1 MCGIAGFFSTVPQ
14 PANIVGRMTNLIR
27 HRGPDDEGFVLFQE
41 LSALPRICGGQ
52 DTPDDA
58 YQVATAYAPKEK
70 LSSLGDYPVTLALG
84 HRRLSIV
91 DLSPLGHQPMS
102 SADGRYWIVFNGEVY
117 NHIELRAELEKG
129 GYQFVSHSDTEV
141 IIAAYDYWG
150 EACLNRFNGMWAFVL
165 LDRQEQKI
173 FLARDRFGVKP
184 LYWWSDGTIFLFASE
199 IKAFLAHPKFSAQPN
214 AIYLQDYLRNG
225 PKEHLPDTAF
235 LGVHRLLHSH
245 CVLANTQNLISG
257 NFRTKQWWKLAP
269 NLTQERFETRKA
281 QEYAEHYRELLKSA
295 VELRLRADVRV
306 GSALSGGL
314 DSSSVV
320 YLMNQLLSERGAT
333 EKQETFSSVYR
344 TPGTEHCDESKFI
357 QIVADALGVTSNM
370 IEPRVEDIAEAH
382 EKMIWAMDTPPES
395 TCMSG
400 WHTFKLVQ
408 QRGIKVTL
416 DGQGADEQ
424 LAGYL
429 SYLANWLNDMTWP
442 QALQQ
447 VPSLLSIHPGE
458 TIARAYFVC
467 LAKPLLP
474 ASVVA
479 RSGTLTR
486 LNMPLN
492 ELLVS
497 DAMSK
502 LITLIHYADKTS
514 MAFSVE
520 SRMPFLDY
528 RLAEMMASVP
538 SVYKIH
544 NGWTKMPA
552 RMAFENKLPDEVVW
566 RKDKMG
572 WPIPEQQWFDG
583 GLKGWFNAGQ
593 IAGFKF
599 SDELGIRLP
608 RAPHTITERVRYLNL
623 GAWARLL
630 LNHGSK

>member
-1 MCGIAGFFSTVPQ
+1 MCGIAGFFSIAPQ
-14 PANIVGRMTNLIR
+14 PANIVGRMTDLIL
-27 HRGPDDEGFVLFQE
+27 HRGPDDEGFVLLTE
-41 LSALPRICGGQ
+41 LSASPRICGGQ

-58 YQVATAYAPKEK
+58 YRSTTVYAPKEK
-70 LSSLGDYPVTLALG
+70 LSSLNDYPVTLALG

-117 NHIELRAELEKG
+117 NHLELRAELEKI
-129 GYQFVSHSDTEV
+129 GYSFVSHSDTEV
-141 IIAAYDYWG
+141 IIAAYDCWG

-165 LDRQEQKI
+165 LDRREQKI

-184 LYWWSDGTIFLFASE
+184 LYWWSDGTVFLFASE
-199 IKAFLAHPKFSAQPN
+199 IKAFLAYPKFSAQPN
-214 AIYLQDYLRNG
+214 SVYLQEYLQSG
-225 PKEHLPDTAF
+225 PKEHLLDTAF
-235 LGVHRLLHSH
+235 IGVHRLLHSH
-245 CVLANTQNLISG
+245 CALATPQELISG
-257 NFRTKQWWKLAP
+257 NFKAKQWWKLLP
-269 NLTQERFETRKA
+269 NLSQEVFDPGKA
-281 QEYAEHYRELLKSA
+281 REYAEQYRELLKSS
-295 VELRLRADVRV
+295 VDLRLRADVGV

-320 YLMNQLLSERGAT
+320 YLMNNLLAERGAT
-333 EKQETFSSVYR
+333 EKQETFSSVYH
-344 TPGTEHCDESKFI
+344 TPGTEHCDESRFI
-357 QIVADALGVTSNM
+357 QIVADALGVTCNM

-382 EKMIWAMDTPPES
+382 GQMIWAMDTPPES

-429 SYLANWLNDMTWP
+429 SYLTSWLNDMKWP
-442 QALQQ
+442 NALLQL
-447 VPSLLSIHPGE
+447 PSLLSIHPGA
-458 TIARAYFVC
+458 TIARAYLAC

-474 ASVVA
+474 SKVVA

-486 LNMPLN
+486 LNVPLN

-497 DAMSK
+497 DSMSK

-528 RLAEMMASVP
+528 RLAEMMASIP
-538 SVYKIH
+538 SVFKIH

-552 RMAFENKLPDEVVW
+552 RVAFENKLPDEIVW

-572 WPIPEQQWFDG
+572 WPIPEQQWFDNE
-583 GLKGWFNAGQ
+583 LNAWFNAGK

-599 SDELGIRLP
+599 CDDLGIRLP
-608 RAPHTITERVRYLNL
+608 RAPDTLTERIRYLNI
-623 GAWARLL
+623 GAWRRLFI
-630 LNHGSK
+630 KK